1 VKNWRDFFTTVI
13 REPCILRNQDE
24 SFAHH
29 DRAIIQSG
37 RPAAFMISVPHL
49 PFKVVDEMLRAFPGK
64 QLTRF
69 IRHISLVAQAFDFIA
84 LLIRHHLLCHPT
96 FAFSRI

>member
-1 VKNWRDFFTTVI
+1 
-13 REPCILRNQDE
+13 
-24 SFAHH
+24 
-29 DRAIIQSG
+29 
-37 RPAAFMISVPHL
+37 
-49 PFKVVDEMLRAFPGK
+49 MLRAFPGK

-96 FAFSRI
+96 FAFSLAFDR